1 MTDTELATYLPIHGN
16 RLRLRQLLKSEHG
29 GKKKKLLQILQE
41 KLDKAKS
48 KSKRE
53 ILEEEEMRRQY
64 GNKNAYKDSRYI
76 ELGWIHKT
84 HLRAKQVRSRTGGGT
99 RKVCVKKDSTKQDI
113 LQEAIKLFFP
123 NGESPKGKVNDFDI
137 DLWDFSERIVENSVT
152 LQQMYENTKM
162 PMLRFYL
169 SSKAKNNNDHV
180 TSDTENDIVAK
191 AMILSEVIEDDDLPE
206 INIIREDQATVS
218 NAKEDNYHNSVEN
231 QKNQMDENS
240 ETATVSSYP
249 KRNNETIMN
258 DDAFNTYP
266 FLDLGEIP
274 DLLNTG
280 TIPVTVK
287 EFKFKVHRGQVL
299 KDLIDAFTG
308 LDITNAIISFEMVM
322 PNGNV
327 EIAEDN
333 GGVTRDTLSEFWN
346 TFYDQCTLGTMA
358 KVPCL
363 RHDFGEKEWNAVGK
377 ILLFG
382 WQTQKYFPVRFAQP
396 FIEQCLYGRIHS
408 SLQEHFL
415 LHVSES
421 EAATLKS
428 ALQDFDETDFEELLD
443 VMVLHDSRK
452 LPTKNT
458 LPQVIEEMAHKE
470 LIQAPMFVCDCLQ
483 PVLKNMMEV
492 PDLNKVYKKL
502 VPSGKNIMKIL
513 SFPEALNVEEINTSN
528 HLKRYVKELSSEKL
542 GRFLRFCTGS
552 DLLVSEK
559 ITVSFVNVT
568 GLAKRPVAHTCSS
581 LLELPKVYD
590 SFPQFR
596 SEFNAVLESNYWEMD
611 FI

>member
-1 MTDTELATYLPIHGN
+1 MTDTELSTYLPIHGD
-16 RLRLRQLLKSEHG
+16 RLRLRQLLKSNHG

-64 GNKNAYKDSRYI
+64 GNKNAFKDRRYI

-99 RKVCVKKDSTKQDI
+99 RKECIKKDSTKQDI

-123 NGESPKGKVNDFDI
+123 NGESPKGKVSEFDI

-152 LQQMYENTKM
+152 LQQMYESTKM

-169 SSKAKNNNDHV
+169 SSKPKNNDDHV
-180 TSDTENDIVAK
+180 ISDTENDIVAK
-191 AMILSEVIEDDDLPE
+191 AMKLSDVTDNDDLPE
-206 INIIREDQATVS
+206 INIRFENRAMVS
-218 NAKEDNYHNSVEN
+218 NAEGDDDHNSAE
-231 QKNQMDENS
+231 KLDENS
-240 ETATVSSYP
+240 ETATVSGNPESN
-249 KRNNETIMN
+249 KESN
-258 DDAFNTYP
+258 DEVIPYLHYHTLPNAYP

-274 DLLNTG
+274 DILNTG
-280 TIPVTVK
+280 TIPVSVK
-287 EFKFKVHRGQVL
+287 ELKFKVHRGQVL

-308 LDITNAIISFEMVM
+308 LDITNAIISFEVVM

-377 ILLFG
+377 TLLFG
-382 WQTQKYFPVRFAQP
+382 WQAQKYFPIRFAQP
-396 FIEQCLYGRIHS
+396 FIEQCLYGRVHS

-452 LPTKNT
+452 LPTKHT
-458 LPQVIEEMAHKE
+458 LPQMIEEMAHKE

-483 PVLKNMMEV
+483 PVLKNMMDV
-492 PDLNKVYKKL
+492 PELNKVYKKL
-502 VPSGKNIMKIL
+502 VPSGKSVMNIL
-513 SFPEALNVEEINTSN
+513 SFQEALSVEETNTSN

-559 ITVSFVNVT
+559 
-568 GLAKRPVAHTCSS
+568 S
-581 LLELPKVYD
+581 L
-590 SFPQFR
+590 
-596 SEFNAVLESNYWEMD
+596 
-611 FI
+611 